1 MKITPINLKNESGL
15 TQLIR
20 MGEFIRQIWVKELIK
35 QTKLTLYF
43 LLQGSNVQ
51 VQVKNGIV
59 YEGVLKTFSPKVNTL
74 SLVLQCLM
82 SYSLVVT
89 FSAIRH
95 KTNVI
100 LSDFK

>member
-1 MKITPINLKNESGL
+1 M
-15 TQLIR
+15 
-20 MGEFIRQIWVKELIK
+20 
-35 QTKLTLYF
+35 
-43 LLQGSNVQ
+43 Q

-89 FSAIRH
+89 FSATRH
-95 KTNVI
+95 ETNVI